1 MGNAQTVTFFKN
13 GQRLATP
20 QALPESLHGK
30 LLYPAITYRNVCL
43 HYNFGPEPIAPLPFK
58 CRMWQD
64 AAVKDVSVTPACPAP
79 KDGKY
84 DVLFPVFL
92 PDEGPYDWLD
102 MYLKKNPQYV
112 ELSDRSLL
120 KWAELSGI
128 SRQRGYG
135 KDSYQ
140 SNDKP
145 GMGFGL
151 QVMEKFK
158 IKDAFQNIIAL
169 QPRHFIV
176 MEVRDNLMEDLRKQ
190 LSGEF
195 PSQIFKKIAVV
206 AMGEPPKTFRD
217 NGKQLW
223 LKDKQAALDAEWR
236 TKVAEH
242 GRKKLMKQKAK
253 ELERKKKE
261 DEKKRKKM
269 VEEGKKRAEEAK
281 KKAAAA
287 KAAAEKK
294 KAAEEAAAKG
304 ETVEDAE
311 EENKEGEMEV
321 DEEAKKEDEKE
332 EEKEEEPAP
341 EKETAKLTA
350 EEEKALFRPMK
361 LPDLTP

>member
-30 LLYPAITYRNVCL
+30 VLYPAITYRNVCL

-64 AAVKDVSVTPACPAP
+64 AALKDVSVTPPCPAP

-151 QVMEKFK
+151 PVMEKFK
-158 IKDAFQNIIAL
+158 VKDAFQNIIAL

-176 MEVRDNLMEDLRKQ
+176 MEVRDNLVEDLRKQ

-195 PSQIFKKIAVV
+195 PSHIFKKIAVV

-223 LKDKQAALDAEWR
+223 LKEKQLALDAEWKK
-236 TKVAEH
+236 KVAEH
-242 GRKKLMKQKAK
+242 EKKKVMKQKAK

-269 VEEGKKRAEEAK
+269 VEEGKKRAKPSRKRKRKTKRERW
-281 KKAAAA
+281 
-287 KAAAEKK
+287 
-294 KAAEEAAAKG
+294 
-304 ETVEDAE
+304 
-311 EENKEGEMEV
+311 
-321 DEEAKKEDEKE
+321 
-332 EEKEEEPAP
+332 
-341 EKETAKLTA
+341 KLTR
-350 EEEKALFRPMK
+350 KRK
-361 LPDLTP
+361 RRTRRRKRKRKRKKRKNRKRRIQSRRRKRQS